1 MATPELSRVEIII
14 FTTLILLP
22 EPVTW
27 EYFSTKP
34 FFVRHGQ
41 TLQYWE
47 VHGFGKVAG
56 ENEIE
61 LWR

>member
-1 MATPELSRVEIII
+1 MATPELSRVEIVI
-14 FTTLILLP
+14 FSILILLP

-27 EYFSTKP
+27 EFFSTKP
-34 FFVRHGQ
+34 SFVRHGQ

-47 VHGFGKVAG
+47 VYRFGKVAG
-56 ENEIE
+56 EDEIQ

>member
-14 FTTLILLP
+14 FSTLILLS

-34 FFVRHGQ
+34 SLVRHGQ
-41 TLQYWE
+41 TLLYWE
-47 VHGFGKVAG
+47 VHEFGKAAG
-56 ENEIE
+56 EDEIQ

>member
-1 MATPELSRVEIII
+1 MATPELSRGEIII
-14 FTTLILLP
+14 FSTLILLP
-22 EPVTW
+22 EPVTL

-34 FFVRHGQ
+34 SFVRPGQ

-56 ENEIE
+56 EDEIQQ
-61 LWR
+61 WR